1 MANFKIEPNASWGE
15 QGQKSAQK
23 KSQIK
28 TNSKDNISAG
38 VGTNGQTVQ
47 EVTSL
52 KYQGATLYKEG
63 TCSAELR
70 MKIASAMTMI
80 ATLNRICRS
89 KTVSFAS
96 KFKLCPFCPL

>member
-1 MANFKIEPNASWGE
+1 MQVLA
-15 QGQKSAQK
+15 
-23 KSQIK
+23 
-28 TNSKDNISAG
+28 
-38 VGTNGQTVQ
+38 TNGQTVQ

-63 TCSAELR
+63 TCSAEIR
-70 MKIASAMTMI
+70 IKIASAMTVI

-96 KFKLCPFCPL
+96 KFKLCHFCPL